1 MIDPPGIHYIDRI
14 ETVDQS
20 SNYDAASSSSYTP
33 AKPIKLGD
41 FSKLFVEFLD
51 SPQHRYDPGP
61 DLLER
66 SDYDDDYSSAQI
78 ALKPASLSSTPSSY
92 GPELSLPAKRPSTNI
107 VRHDLPYLSPPA
119 CRHPSSQGC
128 ICGRGRRRV
137 GQTDLLTSSSPEC
150 LECSPPSNT
159 MHHSRSWMNKLPSN
173 VREKLRLKD
182 DRHRA
187 LMMNLVPYR
196 VRDAS
201 MAEKHP
207 TITSQGVHV
216 FIDMS
221 NIDIGYQRTLKGF
234 RRLDENT
241 RLSPVPHLNLQFLTK
256 ILVRDRPVVALNVC
270 CSTLPGRSEPRYVQ
284 QLRELGYHVDLRERK
299 GVIEGGLN
307 FTGASDTLRFVE
319 DLVDETLQVR
329 IAESVMEY
337 FLTPGTIVLATGDAK
352 PSPHS
357 DGFFSYVER
366 ALKMGWN
373 VEVVSWRGNLSQR
386 WIDRHWTSQWRDKF
400 RVILLDEFLE
410 VLK

>member
-1 MIDPPGIHYIDRI
+1 MIDPPDIHYIDRI

-20 SNYDAASSSSYTP
+20 SNDDAASSDTP

-41 FSKLFVEFLD
+41 FSKLFAEFLD
-51 SPQHRYDPGP
+51 SPQHRYDPDP
-61 DLLER
+61 DPLER
-66 SDYDDDYSSAQI
+66 SDYDDDYSPARMG
-78 ALKPASLSSTPSSY
+78 LKPASLSLDVCISICIIS
-92 GPELSLPAKRPSTNI
+92 ELYLRPGASDGWA
-107 VRHDLPYLSPPA
+107 VRLLDVFFSRMPRMLPPA
-119 CRHPSSQGC
+119 NTV
-128 ICGRGRRRV
+128 RR
-137 GQTDLLTSSSPEC
+137 
-150 LECSPPSNT
+150 
-159 MHHSRSWMNKLPSN
+159 SRSWMNRLPSN
-173 VREKLRLKD
+173 VREKLRLKE

-187 LMMNLVPYR
+187 LMMNLVPYQ

-201 MAEKHP
+201 MAEKLP
-207 TITSQGVHV
+207 SITSQGVHV
-216 FIDMS
+216 FVDMS

-234 RRLDENT
+234 RRLDEHT

-284 QLRELGYHVDLRERK
+284 QLRDLGYHVDLRERK
-299 GVIEGGLN
+299 RILEGGLT
-307 FTGASDTLRFVE
+307 FTGAPDTLRFVE

-337 FLTPGTIVLATGDAK
+337 FRTPGTIVLATGDAK

-373 VEVVSWRGNLSQR
+373 VEVVSWRGNLSLR
-386 WIDRHWTSQWRDKF
+386 WIDRQWTAQWHDKF
-400 RVILLDEFLE
+400 RVILLDEFLD

>member
-1 MIDPPGIHYIDRI
+1 MIDPPEIHYIDRI
-14 ETVDQS
+14 ETVYQS
-20 SNYDAASSSSYTP
+20 SNYDAASSSSYTS

-41 FSKLFVEFLD
+41 FSKLFTKFLD

-66 SDYDDDYSSAQI
+66 SDYDDDYAPAQI
-78 ALKPASLSSTPSSY
+78 ALKPGRLSSTPSNY
-92 GPELSLPAKRPSTNI
+92 GMSSSPPG
-107 VRHDLPYLSPPA
+107 LSPSA
-119 CRHPSSQGC
+119 CRHPSSQSC
-128 ICGRGRRRV
+128 MCGRGRRRA

-150 LECSPPSNT
+150 PECSPPSNT
-159 MHHSRSWMNKLPSN
+159 MHHSRSWVNKLPSS
-173 VREKLRLKD
+173 VRDKLRLKD

-201 MAEKHP
+201 LAEKHP

-216 FIDMS
+216 FVDMS
-221 NIDIGYQRTLKGF
+221 NIDIGYQRTVKGF

-299 GVIEGGLN
+299 GVLEGGLT

-373 VEVVSWRGNLSQR
+373 VEVISWRGNLSQR
-386 WIDRHWTSQWRDKF
+386 WIDRQWTSQWRDKF